1 MENNHYLC
9 IVIEKEINNMSKK
22 ITKLG
27 SVNPCVLL
35 FLYDKDNKEIG
46 TCLDTPNNFA
56 VACMLNDNVQYGKAY
71 YQFFGETI
79 KQRKDKDTLEEINRH
94 KLTINFL

>member
-35 FLYDKDNKEIG
+35 FLYDKNNKE
-46 TCLDTPNNFA
+46 TLD
-56 VACMLNDNVQYGKAY
+56 
-71 YQFFGETI
+71 
-79 KQRKDKDTLEEINRH
+79 EINKH
-94 KLTINFL
+94 KVKY

>member
-35 FLYDKDNKEIG
+35 FLYDKDNK
-46 TCLDTPNNFA
+46 
-56 VACMLNDNVQYGKAY
+56 
-71 YQFFGETI
+71 
-79 KQRKDKDTLEEINRH
+79 DTLEEINRH

>member
-9 IVIEKEINNMSKK
+9 IVIEKEIYNMSKK

-35 FLYDKDNKEIG
+35 FLYDKDNKE
-46 TCLDTPNNFA
+46 TLD
-56 VACMLNDNVQYGKAY
+56 
-71 YQFFGETI
+71 
-79 KQRKDKDTLEEINRH
+79 EINKH
-94 KLTINFL
+94 KVKY

>member
-9 IVIEKEINNMSKK
+9 IVIEKEINNMNKK

-35 FLYDKDNKEIG
+35 FLYDKDNKGRLFVTALCVKNGQIAENLLYRGGIC
-46 TCLDTPNNFA
+46 THA
-56 VACMLNDNVQYGKAY
+56 IVAAKNLP
-71 YQFFGETI
+71 FS
-79 KQRKDKDTLEEINRH
+79 
-94 KLTINFL
+94 INFSVVI